1 MENVVLCIV
10 GMSRGTLILRD
21 GSVCLSGRITEV
33 RIECVARKRGLGSI
47 LVVMSSSDIEIVED
61 TDEGVRSEP
70 ILPGDPSLEN
80 VLFVLLGV
88 VSMLAVILY
97 LYLLFS

>member
-1 MENVVLCIV
+1 
-10 GMSRGTLILRD
+10 
-21 GSVCLSGRITEV
+21 
-33 RIECVARKRGLGSI
+33 
-47 LVVMSSSDIEIVED
+47 MSSSDIEIED
-61 TDEGVRSEP
+61 AGEGVRSEP